1 MKNFERIFLILIIF
15 TLQLFILYIFKVMPT
30 TSLQL
35 YQQVR
40 FADRYEEVEE
50 LFIDEYKS
58 KYSQKDHEALQEIFS
73 KGLANSISQHT
84 IFRYEDE
91 WILLDTAP
99 GTFQNRLLNI
109 KMVEG
114 EQLEVLKT
122 IFGE

>member
-1 MKNFERIFLILIIF
+1 
-15 TLQLFILYIFKVMPT
+15 MPT

-50 LFIDEYKS
+50 LFIDESKS
-58 KYSQKDHEALQEIFS
+58 NFSHADYEALQEIFS
-73 KGLANSISQHT
+73 KAPANSISQHT

-109 KMVEG
+109 KVVDG
-114 EQLEVLKT
+114 EQLEALKK
-122 IFGE
+122 ILGE